1 MKHRFFLIAFLFC
14 CVLGVFA
21 ALLAVFTA
29 ENANATRSSGSGYAD
44 LAARFGAPVDPDEA
58 RRWRELGE
66 IARKGPEALLNRIR
80 EEQTP
85 APLIYS
91 KWFVDERIA
100 RVSEP
105 RAEVEL
111 AKREFGRAWAVQ
123 MEEESGIIR
132 ALTTIAEHEAKART
146 LLDLADWIGSE
157 GGYGNLWLFFRL
169 QDLANISVGHL
180 LSDKDYPMDS
190 LERIAPRLL
199 KNIDIYT
206 KIGIHALN
214 AEAPEPMFKLG
225 EVKTAPK
232 YGQPRTKWDREDDIQ
247 GPAFAAWHKNL
258 TEATKQ
264 LRKTQKDGEYVGSLS
279 GEKKR
284 SRLPDDL
291 QFFIDDEDKIDS
303 RPFTAVEQWDVKFH
317 YKILLGLVGDR
328 VKDSL
333 DLLEFRRRVGT
344 IPEPYVFTPEEIA
357 QGEKEKADAAKRGA
371 KVVPF
376 WEIPDFDAREF
387 AFEKAWKALP
397 GLADDDRNNDTA
409 AYQIFKLVQENKL
422 YDDDYETMLHHN
434 HDLEWKAHVENQRRR
449 SKELEEQDKKD
460 PVYLKYVAAKNALN
474 AARGEVGRA
483 EDAIHE
489 LPYNS
494 GGLLDSD
501 YLFLLRDRKYK
512 EAEAA
517 LEKSRRNLRENTRE
531 EELLLRK
538 AAAIRKMVEAE
549 QTLRETEAEYKA
561 YKAELD
567 EKRKRESIEETEAFF
582 REHGIQ

>member
-1 MKHRFFLIAFLFC
+1 MKHRFFLIALIFC
-14 CVLGVFA
+14 CILGGAA
-21 ALLAVFTA
+21 ALFTVFTA
-29 ENANATRSSGSGYAD
+29 EIATATRTPGYAD
-44 LAARFGAPVDPDEA
+44 LTARFGAPVDPDEA
-58 RRWRELGE
+58 RRWTELAE

-105 RAEVEL
+105 RAELER

-123 MEEESGIIR
+123 LEEESGIIR
-132 ALTTIAEHEAKART
+132 ALTTTAEHEAKART

-225 EVKTAPK
+225 KVKPEPK
-232 YGQPRTKWDREDDIQ
+232 YGPPRTKWDREDDIQ
-247 GPAFAAWHKNL
+247 GPAFVAWQKKRIDAD
-258 TEATKQ
+258 EQ
-264 LRKTQKDGEYVGSLS
+264 LKKTQKDGEYVGSLS
-279 GEKKR
+279 SEGKR

-291 QFFIDDEDKIDS
+291 QFFIDDEHEIIA
-303 RPFTAVEQWDVKFH
+303 RPFTTVAQWDVKFH
-317 YKILLGLVGDR
+317 YKILLGLVGNK

-333 DLLEFRRRVGT
+333 DLLEFRRRIGT

-357 QGEKEKADAAKRGA
+357 QGEKEKEDAAKRGV
-371 KVVPF
+371 KLVPF

-397 GLADDDRNNDTA
+397 GLTDDNRNDYYG
-409 AYQIFKLVQENKL
+409 AYWIFKLVQENKL
-422 YDDDYETMLHHN
+422 YDDDYEESKNWDKKLPIREKN
-434 HDLEWKAHVENQRRR
+434 DRIQQLDKQLYQELDAAREEYAKAKMYAEQKDIELYLLSREEE
-449 SKELEEQDKKD
+449 KKDELEKVKLEEKEAIEMAQK
-460 PVYLKYVAAKNALN
+460 ALE
-474 AARGEVGRA
+474 R
-483 EDAIHE
+483 
-489 LPYNS
+489 
-494 GGLLDSD
+494 
-501 YLFLLRDRKYK
+501 YK
-512 EAEAA
+512 EADSNY
-517 LEKSRRNLRENTRE
+517 KNL
-531 EELLLRK
+531 
-538 AAAIRKMVEAE
+538 
-549 QTLRETEAEYKA
+549 YK
-561 YKAELD
+561 D
-567 EKRKRESIEETEAFF
+567 
-582 REHGIQ
+582 

>member
-14 CVLGVFA
+14 CILGGSA
-21 ALLAVFTA
+21 ALFTVFTA
-29 ENANATRSSGSGYAD
+29 EIATATRSSGSGYAD

-123 MEEESGIIR
+123 LEEESGIIR
-132 ALTTIAEHEAKART
+132 ALTTTAEHEAKART
-146 LLDLADWIGSE
+146 LLDLSDWIGSE

-169 QDLANISVGHL
+169 QDLANMSVGHL

-225 EVKTAPK
+225 KVSPEPK
-232 YGQPRTKWDREDDIQ
+232 YGPPRTKWDREDDIQ
-247 GPAFAAWHKNL
+247 RPALVAWQKKRI
-258 TEATKQ
+258 EADEQ

-279 GEKKR
+279 GEGKR

-291 QFFIDDEDKIDS
+291 QFFIDDEDKITS
-303 RPFTAVEQWDVKFH
+303 RPFTTMAQWDVKFH
-317 YKILLGLVGDR
+317 YKILLGLVGNK
-328 VKDSL
+328 VKYSL
-333 DLLEFRRRVGT
+333 DLLEFRRRIGT
-344 IPEPYVFTPEEIA
+344 IPEPYVFTLEEIA
-357 QGEKEKADAAKRGA
+357 QGEKEKEDAAKRGA
-371 KVVPF
+371 KIVPF

-397 GLADDDRNNDTA
+397 GLTDDNRNDYYA
-409 AYQIFKLVQENKL
+409 AYWIFKLVQENKL
-422 YDDDYETMLHHN
+422 YDDDYE
-434 HDLEWKAHVENQRRR
+434 E
-449 SKELEEQDKKD
+449 SKNWDKKQ
-460 PVYLKYVAAKNALN
+460 PIREKNDRIQQLDRQLYQELD
-474 AARGEVGRA
+474 AAREEWA
-483 EDAIHE
+483 KCNAPH
-489 LPYNS
+489 L
-494 GGLLDSD
+494 
-501 YLFLLRDRKYK
+501 
-512 EAEAA
+512 
-517 LEKSRRNLRENTRE
+517 SRVT
-531 EELLLRK
+531 LRK
-538 AAAIRKMVEAE
+538 SGKKVCFRFFG
-549 QTLRETEAEYKA
+549 
-561 YKAELD
+561 
-567 EKRKRESIEETEAFF
+567 ESVMP
-582 REHGIQ
+582 G